1 MAINKY
7 STGNLHNFYYGATTG
22 SDNTVNL
29 TDSDFGTTNEFYCVN
44 AVPMTIAVPANAT
57 LSGVAG
63 GSVTL
68 NQGEYCKILSIA
80 PNIWVYV
87 DRKTAATNSSLG
99 LVKQAA
105 VSEDSASAPSATY
118 TQSEIQALLK
128 ELRDLKAQLRSA
140 GILAT

>member
-7 STGNLHNFYYGATTG
+7 STGNLHNFYYGATTA

-44 AVPMTIAVPANAT
+44 AVPMIITVPANAT

-63 GSVTL
+63 GSITL

-80 PNIWVYV
+80 QNIWVYI
-87 DRKTAATNSSLG
+87 DRKMAATSNTLG
-99 LVKQAA
+99 LVKQAS
-105 VSEDSASAPSATY
+105 VSPDSASAPGATY
-118 TQSEIQALLK
+118 TQSEIQSLLK
-128 ELRDLKAQLRSA
+128 ELRDLKAQLRNA
-140 GILAT
+140 GILAS

>member
-7 STGNLHNFYYGATTG
+7 STGNLHNFYYGATTT

-44 AVPMTIAVPANAT
+44 VVPMTITIPANAT
-57 LSGVAG
+57 LSGVTG

-80 PNIWVYV
+80 PNIWVYI
-87 DRKTAATNSSLG
+87 DRKTAATSSSLG
-99 LVKQAA
+99 LVKQAP
-105 VSEDSASAPSATY
+105 VSVDSALAPSATY
-118 TQSEIQALLK
+118 TQIEVQAILT
-128 ELRDLKAQLRSA
+128 ELRDLKIKLRNA
-140 GILAT
+140 GVLAT